1 MFGDKLKE
9 LRKQHS
15 MSQAELGKR
24 LGVTK
29 QSVSRYESGRVPT
42 VEILMKI
49 SEVFDVPFESLVKDY
64 DWSSVTVFEDDS
76 DAEIVRQVAGRQN
89 VPVLIP
95 ETKVKLH
102 QIIDQI
108 TPTQAETVLRMLQ
121 GLLPEQRK

>member
-9 LRKQHS
+9 LRKQHGL
-15 MSQAELGKR
+15 SQEELGR
-24 LGVTK
+24 RIGVTK
-29 QSVSRYESGRVPT
+29 QSVSRSEAGRLPT
-42 VEILMKI
+42 VEVMMRI
-49 SEVFDVPFESLVKDY
+49 SDAFGVPFESLVKDS
-64 DWSSVTVFEDDS
+64 DWSSVTVYEDES
-76 DAEIVRQVAGRQN
+76 DGEIVRQIVGRRN

-108 TPTQAETVLRMLQ
+108 TPDQAETVLRMLQ

>member
-9 LRKQHS
+9 LRKQYN
-15 MSQAELGKR
+15 MSQEELGKR

-49 SEVFDVPFESLVKDY
+49 SEIFDVPFDVLVRDY
-64 DWSSVTVFEDDS
+64 DWHGATVFEDETDG
-76 DAEIVRQVAGRQN
+76 EIVRQVVGRQN
-89 VPVLIP
+89 TPVLIP

-102 QIIDQI
+102 HIIDQI

-121 GLLPEQRK
+121 GLLPEQKR

>member
-9 LRKQHS
+9 LRKQHGL
-15 MSQAELGKR
+15 SQEELGR
-24 LGVTK
+24 RIGVTK
-29 QSVSRYESGRVPT
+29 QSVSRYEAGRMPT
-42 VEILMKI
+42 VEVMMRI
-49 SEVFDVPFESLVKDY
+49 SDAFGVPFESLVKDY
-64 DWSSVTVFEDDS
+64 DWSSVTVYEDES
-76 DAEIVRQVAGRQN
+76 DGEIVRQIVGRRN

-108 TPTQAETVLRMLQ
+108 TPDQAETVLRMLQ

>member
-42 VEILMKI
+42 VEIMMKI
-49 SEVFDVPFESLVKDY
+49 SEIFDVPFESLVKDY
-64 DWSSVTVFEDDS
+64 DWHSVTVFEDDS
-76 DAEIVRQVAGRQN
+76 DAEIVRQVTERQN

-121 GLLPEQRK
+121 GLLPEQKK